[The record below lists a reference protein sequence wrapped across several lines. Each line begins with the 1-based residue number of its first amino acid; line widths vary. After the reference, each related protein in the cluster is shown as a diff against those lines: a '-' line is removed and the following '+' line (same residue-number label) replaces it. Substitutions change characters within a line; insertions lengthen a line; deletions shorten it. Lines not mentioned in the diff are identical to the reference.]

1 MVKISSTLILIFMSI
16 GFFVSCDTIE
26 RKTLTVSVDR
36 HPVLTIINQT
46 GHTVAI
52 TAPVSSNVAAGA
64 QAFVQPPE
72 PNRSIDV
79 TYTIGGIPFTEQ
91 VTMANADATITLTRR
106 PPIITVVNQTGHPVT
121 MSAPGHSSVA
131 AGASHDFLT
140 PSGQVDIV
148 HSIGGFSFAQQV
160 TATGDMTVNLTE
172 RPPGVTIIN
181 NTGVFIR
188 LTSPIQRDL
197 GIGDSVFHLRQS
209 PDGNPLHTV
218 SYTAGRLQL
227 HEQININNVDVTLSL
242 TRRPPSITVVNNTG
256 VTVTNVFV
264 RNPGAAWGSG
274 VAGINVL
281 GIQLYDDGRL
291 ARLQPPPGS
300 LVGSILNAER
310 FTFWT
315 GHLDGL
321 TGGVFDIR
329 LDAPGGVSFVM
340 NNIAVTSDVTLSFT
354 QAHRP

>member
-1 MVKISSTLILIFMSI
+1 MIKITTALLLIFVSF
-16 GFFVSCDTIE
+16 GFMACDTIE
-26 RKTLTVSVDR
+26 RKTITVSVDR
-36 HPVLTIINQT
+36 HPVLTIVNQT
-46 GHTVAI
+46 GHPVTI
-52 TAPVSSNVAAGA
+52 TAPLSSTVAVGS
-64 QAFVQPPE
+64 QTSIQPTDTTQ
-72 PNRSIDV
+72 IDV
-79 TYTIGGIPFTEQ
+79 TYTIEGIPFTEQ
-91 VTMANADATITLTRR
+91 VAMNNADATITLTRR
-106 PPIITVVNQTGHPVT
+106 PPTLTVLNQTGHPVT
-121 MSAPGHSSVA
+121 LTAPGPSNVA
-131 AGASHDFLT
+131 AEASHDFLT
-140 PSGQVDIV
+140 PSGQVDIAYF
-148 HSIGGFSFAQQV
+148 IGGFSFNQRV
-160 TATGDMTVNLTE
+160 TVTDDMTVNLTE

-181 NTGVFIR
+181 NTGVFIT
-188 LTSPIQRDL
+188 LTSPISRNL

-209 PDGNPLHTV
+209 PADNPLHTI

-256 VTVTNVFV
+256 VTVTNVFI
-264 RNPGAAWGSG
+264 RNPGTAWGSG

-300 LVGSILNAER
+300 LVGSILNTER

-340 NNIAVTSDVTLSFT
+340 NNVAVTSDVTLPFT